1 MRLGG
6 DTGTAAKEVSVNQE
20 TSQAQPSAP
29 RQPKKVLARSFFS
42 AHQKARGVLRP
53 SERGDYV
60 TPFIVCYETAL
71 RVLQPRVEP
80 ADRDMV
86 CAAVA
91 GFLCRV

>member
-1 MRLGG
+1 MGEG
-6 DTGTAAKEVSVNQE
+6 AA
-20 TSQAQPSAP
+20 SATHNAVEAW
-29 RQPKKVLARSFFS
+29 QKTTRSFFS